1 MPCRAWPDNS
11 FGYIHTLRYP
21 THRRRR
27 GRGVALPYRGPVTT
41 RAATTSQAR
50 IAVSALFFINGA
62 LIASVLPRLPAI
74 KANLELSNS
83 ALGFGIAFGPAG
95 ALLASAV
102 AGLLVARFGSGR
114 LAVASSALY
123 GVTLS
128 LVGLA
133 SVWPAFAA
141 AVFLYGVCDGLADVS
156 QNAHGLR
163 VQREYGRSLING
175 FHAWWSIGGVAG
187 GATSALAAALDVPL
201 AAHLGVVGGILA
213 LAALV
218 AGRRTLPGPDPGRND
233 ASTGAPTLRLPIL
246 ALGGVAGLTLLA
258 AVVEDIPG
266 SWGAVYLREEV
277 GTSAGLA
284 ALAFAA
290 FTAGMT
296 GGRLVADR
304 AVDRW
309 GHMAVVRTG
318 AALAALGL
326 SVALLVGTPI
336 AGLIGFALVGVGASP
351 GFPALFHAA
360 GHRPGVR
367 PADGVALI
375 SWAARAGFLVAPAV
389 VGLVADATSLTWAV
403 GLGVVA
409 ALAVFAGASALRPA
423 GGH

>member
-1 MPCRAWPDNS
+1 M
-11 FGYIHTLRYP
+11 
-21 THRRRR
+21 
-27 GRGVALPYRGPVTT
+27 TT
-41 RAATTSQAR
+41 RAATPRQAR

-74 KANLELSNS
+74 KAKLELSNA

-114 LAVASSALY
+114 LAVAASAFY

-133 SVWPAFAA
+133 PMWAAFAG

-163 VQREYGRSLING
+163 VQRAYGRSLING

-187 GATSALAAALDVPL
+187 GATSAAAAALDVPL
-201 AAHLGVVGGILA
+201 ALHLGAVGGVLA

-218 AGRRTLPGPDPGRND
+218 VGRSTLPGADPGRND
-233 ASTGAPTLRLPIL
+233 MLVTAPGRRLPIL
-246 ALGGVAGLTLLA
+246 ALGGVAALTLLA
-258 AVVEDIPG
+258 AVVEDVPG
-266 SWGAVYLREEV
+266 SWGAVYLRDEV

-296 GGRLVADR
+296 GGRLVGDR

-309 GHMAVVRTG
+309 GHVAVVRTG

-326 SVALLVGTPI
+326 SAALLVGTPI
-336 AGLIGFALVGVGASP
+336 AGLIGFGLVGIGASP
-351 GFPALFHAA
+351 AFPALFHAA

-367 PADGVALI
+367 PADGVALV
-375 SWAARAGFLVAPAV
+375 SWAARAGFLAAPPAV
-389 VGLVADATSLTWAV
+389 GLFADATSLTWAV

-409 ALAVFAGASALRPA
+409 ALGVLAGASALRPA
-423 GGH
+423 RGE

>member
-1 MPCRAWPDNS
+1 M
-11 FGYIHTLRYP
+11 
-21 THRRRR
+21 
-27 GRGVALPYRGPVTT
+27 TT
-41 RAATTSQAR
+41 RAATPRQAR

-74 KANLELSNS
+74 KANLDLSNT
-83 ALGFGIAFGPAG
+83 ALGLGIAFGPAG
-95 ALLASAV
+95 ALLASTV

-114 LAVASSALY
+114 LAVGASALY
-123 GVTLS
+123 GITLS

-133 SVWPAFAA
+133 PVWAAFAA
-141 AVFLYGVCDGLADVS
+141 AVFLYGACDGLADVS

-187 GATSALAAALDVPL
+187 GATSAAAAALHVPL
-201 AAHLGVVGGILA
+201 AVHLGMVGGILA
-213 LAALV
+213 AAALV
-218 AGRRTLPGPDPGRND
+218 VGRWTLPGPDPGRND
-233 ASTGAPTLRLPIL
+233 VSAGMTGRRLPIL
-246 ALGGVAGLTLLA
+246 ALAGVAVLTLMA
-258 AVVEDIPG
+258 AVVEDVPG
-266 SWGAVYLREEV
+266 TWGAVYLREEV

-309 GHMAVVRTG
+309 GHVAVVRTG
-318 AALAALGL
+318 ALIAAVGL
-326 SVALLVGTPI
+326 SAALLVGSPA
-336 AGLIGFALVGVGASP
+336 AGLIGFGLVGVGASP

-367 PADGVALI
+367 PADGVALV
-375 SWAARAGFLVAPAV
+375 SWAARAGFLVAPPA
-389 VGLVADATSLTWAV
+389 VGLFADATSLTWAV
-403 GLGVVA
+403 GLGVGA
-409 ALAVFAGASALRPA
+409 ALAVLAGAAALRTPA
-423 GGH
+423 DS